1 MTSRCTSR
9 RILPRPTPEAE
20 MGRIYAPGEA
30 PHIGPSRLERV
41 ELRCNDDAGHHGP
54 HVGFAN
60 GRRIEW
66 S

>member
-1 MTSRCTSR
+1 MITRCTSL
-9 RILPRPTPEAE
+9 RIFPRPTPEAE

-30 PHIGPSRLERV
+30 PPVTGPSCV
-41 ELRCNDDAGHHGP
+41 EARCVDDAGHHGP

-60 GRRIEW
+60 GKRIEW